1 MGQYVRFSLTGVLYF
16 PYSSKKTLS
25 LESQKFKKTLKG
37 CLLSGEGLLPK
48 EVSITMQK
56 ANDVDFVLRTNDD
69 YRYSLSYHLSILA
82 HVDSL
87 TFNVVDKIVH
97 SALEKS
103 LTMHKAGLVIFS
115 SVSEEK
121 DSKNA
126 KFRLGSQYHYNER
139 GGLVYSRVNDYVV
152 QKAKKV

>member
-1 MGQYVRFSLTGVLYF
+1 ML
-16 PYSSKKTLS
+16 
-25 LESQKFKKTLKG
+25 
-37 CLLSGEGLLPK
+37 
-48 EVSITMQK
+48 K
-56 ANDVDFVLRTNDD
+56 ANDVNFVLRTDD
-69 YRYSLSYHLSILA
+69 DERHSLSYHLSILA

-87 TFNVVDKIVH
+87 SFNVVDKIVH

-103 LTMHKAGLVIFS
+103 LTLHKAGLVIFS

-139 GGLVYSRVNDYVV
+139 SGLVYSRVNDYNV
-152 QKAKKV
+152 QRSGNSR